1 MDETMS
7 TGDIIIGILAAG
19 GIVVLIGVFILVV
32 RNIFFSGE
40 KDHTDV

>member
-7 TGDIIIGILAAG
+7 TGDIIIGVLAG
-19 GIVVLIGVFILVV
+19 GGVVVLIGVFFIVV
-32 RNIFFSGE
+32 RSIFFSGD